1 MTTAT
6 LIRPAAMTKPQTMQ
20 AIRVHAF
27 GGPEVLSVETIARP
41 RPASGEVLLRIK
53 AAGVGPWDGWVRGGK
68 SVIPQPLPLTPGS
81 DIAGIVEAVG
91 ADVGDFTVGEA
102 VYGVT
107 NPRFTDAYAD
117 YAIAKATMI
126 SGKPETLSFVEAASV
141 PVIAVTAWQALFEHA
156 RVQPGQT
163 VLIHGAA
170 GSVGAFAVQMA
181 KLAEA
186 HVIATAGND
195 DLDYVRSLGADRVID
210 YRAERF
216 DEQVRGLDAVIDLV
230 GGETQTRSFSVLK
243 PGGYL
248 VSAVSQP
255 NREQAGQSR
264 VHARFFQV
272 DVTTMDLTRIAEMI
286 DAGDLRTR
294 VGCTVPL
301 TDARIAHEMLEG
313 TRKTPRG
320 KIVLKV
326 AD

>member
-1 MTTAT
+1 MTTAA
-6 LIRPAAMTKPQTMQ
+6 LIGPTAMTKAQTMQ

-41 RPASGEVLLRIK
+41 CPASDEVLVRVK

-91 ADVGDFTVGEA
+91 ADAGDFAIGEA

-107 NPRFTDAYAD
+107 DPRFTDAYAE
-117 YAIAKATMI
+117 YAVAKAAMI
-126 SGKPETLSFVEAASV
+126 AGKPEGLSFEEAASV

-156 RVQPGQT
+156 HVQPGQT

-170 GSVGAFAVQMA
+170 GNVGAFAVRMA

-186 HVIATAGND
+186 RVIATAGSG

-216 DEQVRGLDAVIDLV
+216 DELVQGVDAVIDLV

-248 VSAVSQP
+248 VSAVSKP
-255 NREQAGQSR
+255 DRELADRNQ
-264 VHARFFQV
+264 VHALFFLV

-286 DAGDLRTR
+286 DAGDLGTR
-294 VGCTVPL
+294 VGCVMPF

-313 TRKTPRG
+313 TRNAPNGT
-320 KIVLKV
+320 IILKV

>member
-1 MTTAT
+1 MTTTT
-6 LIRPAAMTKPQTMQ
+6 LIRPAVMTMPQTMQ

-27 GGPEVLSVETIARP
+27 GGPEVLSLETIVRP
-41 RPASGEVLLRIK
+41 RPGDGEILVRIA

-68 SVIPQPLPLTPGS
+68 SAIPQPLPLTPGS
-81 DIAGIVEAVG
+81 DIAGVVEAVG
-91 ADVGDFTVGEA
+91 ANAGDFQIGEA

-107 NPRFTDAYAD
+107 NPRFTGAYAE
-117 YAIAKATMI
+117 YAVANAAMIA
-126 SGKPETLSFVEAASV
+126 GKPESLSFEQAASV

-156 RVQPGQT
+156 HVRPGQT

-170 GSVGAFAVQMA
+170 GNVGVFAVRMA

-186 HVIATAGND
+186 HVIATAGRD

-210 YRAERF
+210 YRTERF
-216 DEQVRGLDAVIDLV
+216 DEQVLGVDAIIDLV

-255 NREQAGQSR
+255 DQEIAARSQ
-264 VHARFFQV
+264 VHALFFLV
-272 DVTTMDLTRIAEMI
+272 DVTTMDLTRIGEMI
-286 DAGDLRTR
+286 DAGDLGTR
-294 VGCTVPL
+294 VGCVMPL
-301 TDARIAHEMLEG
+301 TEARIAHEMLEG
-313 TRKTPRG
+313 TRSAPNG
-320 KIVLKV
+320 KIILKV

>member
-6 LIRPAAMTKPQTMQ
+6 LFRPDAMTKPQTMQ

-27 GGPEVLSVETIARP
+27 GGPEVLSLETIACP
-41 RPASGEVLLRIK
+41 HPGSGEVLVRIK

-81 DIAGIVEAVG
+81 DLAGVVEAVG
-91 ADVGDFTVGEA
+91 ADVGDFAVGEA

-107 NPRFTDAYAD
+107 NPRFTDAYAE

-163 VLIHGAA
+163 ILIHGAA

-181 KLAEA
+181 KLAEMR
-186 HVIATAGND
+186 VIATAGSD
-195 DLDYVRSLGADRVID
+195 DLDYVRSLGAERAID
-210 YRAERF
+210 YRAGRF
-216 DEQVRGLDAVIDLV
+216 DEQIQGVDAVIDLV
-230 GGETQTRSFSVLK
+230 GGETQARSCSVLK

-248 VSAVSQP
+248 ISAVSQP
-255 NREQAGQSR
+255 DPDLAELHR
-264 VHARFFQV
+264 VHARFFLV
-272 DVTTMDLTRIAEMI
+272 DVTTMDLTRVAEMI
-286 DAGDLRTR
+286 DAGELKTR
-294 VGCTVPL
+294 VGLVMPL

-313 TRKTPRG
+313 MRSAPSG
-320 KIVLKV
+320 KIILKV
-326 AD
+326 TD